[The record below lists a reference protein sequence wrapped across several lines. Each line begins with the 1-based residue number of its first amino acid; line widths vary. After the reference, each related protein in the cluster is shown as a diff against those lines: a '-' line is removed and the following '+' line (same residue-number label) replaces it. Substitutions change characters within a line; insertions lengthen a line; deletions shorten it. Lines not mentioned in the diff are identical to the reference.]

1 MTTTLST
8 RAGAVMR
15 IEYVDGVRLRRALVA
30 GCDFVQHR
38 RAELN
43 RINVFPVPDGDTGTN
58 LALTASAISDQ
69 LRGLDEPRLHVAAQ
83 AAAEAAILGARGN
96 CGMILSHFLLGF
108 SSAVGDR
115 ARIGAAEFAAALTSA
130 AEHVYRSLERPVEGT
145 IITIMREVADEAT
158 HADTRDFAD
167 LLELLLVRA
176 RDACRRTPD
185 LLPVLRQAGVV
196 DAGALG
202 FVHLLEGVG
211 AYVHGDPFT
220 TLEPTPVFDAVA
232 SAAARV
238 EYPAASERFRFCT
251 EALVRGRSLPDSDQV
266 RSRLRD
272 SGDSLIVIR
281 GADVL
286 KVHVHTDEPDAV
298 FSYLRSLGNLVTHKA
313 EDMAVQHETVERAAT
328 GHVQLARRPVSIVTD
343 SACDLPDEI
352 IRAHGIHVVP
362 LMLVFEHEVLRDRV
376 DIDAATFVE
385 RLRAGEH
392 PTTSQPPPK
401 AFLDAYRSAAEDGE
415 AVLAVV
421 LGSTLSGTF
430 GSAEAAAR
438 LVEEFPVVLVDSL
451 GTSLAQGLLVL
462 RATELAELGHAPHA
476 IADELHRIRT
486 QSGILFTVDVFDN
499 LLASGRVGRGQVMI
513 AGLLDIR
520 PILGLDGTGR
530 VVPVTK
536 VRGRRNVADR
546 MLAEVRARVPAT
558 AERVRFGVVHVG
570 CEDRA
575 DSFAA
580 LLRDAFQD
588 PEIIIAPASPVLA
601 THLGPG
607 AWGVAY
613 QVED

>member
-1 MTTTLST
+1 
-8 RAGAVMR
+8 MR

-58 LALTASAISDQ
+58 LALTASAISDS

-108 SSAVGDR
+108 SSAVADR
-115 ARIGAAEFAAALTSA
+115 VRIGAVEFAAALTSA

-211 AYVHGDPFT
+211 AYVHGDPFSA
-220 TLEPTPVFDAVA
+220 LEQTPAFDNVA

-251 EALVRGRSLPDSDQV
+251 EALVRGHGLPDSDQV

-286 KVHVHTDEPDAV
+286 KVHVHTDDPDAV
-298 FSYLRSLGNLVTHKA
+298 FKYLRSLGSLVTHKA
-313 EDMAVQHETVERAAT
+313 EDMAVQHATVERAAT

-462 RATELAELGHAPHA
+462 RATELAELGHEPRA
-476 IADELHRIRT
+476 IAAELHRIRAE
-486 QSGILFTVDVFDN
+486 SGILFTVDVFDN

-536 VRGRRNVADR
+536 VRGRRNVPDR

-575 DSFAA
+575 ESFAA
-580 LLRDAFQD
+580 LLRDVFRE
-588 PEIIIAPASPVLA
+588 PEIIIAPASSVLA